1 MDIIDF
7 LDLLLKSIC
16 WVLLFIS
23 LAQNIKVAIKRKAYT
38 FFAYN
43 MAIFVGLLYI
53 ALTLYLIIHYL

>member
-1 MDIIDF
+1 MNIIDF

-16 WVLLFIS
+16 WVLLFIF

-43 MAIFVGLLYI
+43 MAIFIGLLYI
-53 ALTLYLIIHYL
+53 ALTIYLIIHYL